1 MSMQQFLVGLDVG
14 STTVK
19 AIVVD
24 AATDQILWQDYQR
37 HETRQPETVLEF
49 LRRMEAEAGISPE
62 NTRIFITGSGGGT
75 ITEMIG
81 AKFVQEVHAVS
92 LAVEKLHPEVYSVI
106 ELGGQDAKIIVF
118 KDDEETGRKKKIP
131 SMNDKC
137 AGGTGAV
144 IDKINAKLKIPAVE
158 LSNQAYHG
166 IKLHKVAGK
175 CGVFAETDINGL
187 QKTGTPSNELM
198 ASLFEAIVLQNL
210 SVLTRGNTLRPHVLL
225 LGGPNGFIRG
235 MREAWQANI
244 PRMWKER
251 KVEIPEGATPEE
263 LIKVPENAQYFAA
276 LGSVEFGKDEEP
288 EVGRYLGSDK
298 LVYYIEYGR
307 AEEKAVSGGKGLV
320 AEDGELV
327 EFKSAYRRKK
337 FIPALFQSGEI
348 VSGFVGIDGGSTSTK
363 AVVLSTEG
371 DVLCKAYQLSNGNP
385 IQDTIEMF
393 EKLNEQIESKGAKLE
408 VLGVG
413 TTGYAKDILKDV
425 LNADVALVETVAHTE
440 SALKFYDD
448 PHVIVDVGGQ
458 DIKLIVLKDG
468 RVKDF
473 KLNTQ
478 CSAGNGYFL
487 QSTAE
492 GFGMKVEDFA
502 DLAFSAKSMPSFG
515 YGCAV
520 FMQSDIVNFQRQGWR
535 SEEILAGLADVLPKN
550 VFLYVASIPNLAALG
565 SRFVLQGGT
574 QNNLAVVKAEVD
586 FIKSSFRANGR
597 EPEIIVHEHCGE
609 SGAIGAA
616 QEALRLWRNGRKT
629 TFIGLQA
636 VANIRYRTTRN
647 EDTRCYFC
655 KNNCLRTFI
664 DVDVTGGGEHA
675 HEAPQPVAE
684 DRAATAEEVT
694 AAVVANLPS
703 LEAIQANLPSVES
716 HGSSCGTGG
725 GCGSHSSPFKAKVEP
740 LVQIQL
746 SPGSNK
752 VVELPK
758 PVEFQPRKTK
768 VPLRVGEQ
776 RLIIATC
783 EKGAVEDLNEMKD
796 IKADIDKIKS
806 ENPNYV
812 DIAARDVF
820 RHREVA
826 LVADPAPSLKGLF
839 VSKSAKERVPLIER
853 RQEFR
858 VGIPRLLNTYTYA
871 PLFNAYFASLGLK
884 SENIVY
890 SDYTTPELYR
900 AGASRGA
907 IDPCYPSKIG
917 IAHVYNL
924 LATKH
929 SKKPLHAIWFPMYDV
944 LHTHLV
950 NLTGSNACPTVT
962 ATPEVVKA
970 AFTKES
976 DIFTENGIAY
986 LDPILNLQDQRM
998 CADQMFKVWGPVLGL
1013 NREENER
1020 ALKLG
1025 FDALHE
1031 CESEIRHQAR
1041 ETLDQLEREDRI
1053 GIVMLGR
1060 VYHHDPGLN
1069 HEIMEEFQKLG
1080 YPVFSQS
1087 TLPLDED
1094 LLDRLFGDEVR
1105 AGLITHPLD
1114 ISDVWKNR
1122 YSTSTNHKVWA
1133 AKFTAR
1139 HPNLVALEVS
1149 SFKCGHDAPIYG
1161 VIEGIIEQSGTPYFS
1176 FKDLDENKPSGSIR
1190 IRVETIDYF
1199 LRRYREDIVKRRGAE
1214 KNIEMQLAAFEQSL
1228 RSQARDNYE
1237 MAVAGD

>member
-1 MSMQQFLVGLDVG
+1 
-14 STTVK
+14 
-19 AIVVD
+19 
-24 AATDQILWQDYQR
+24 
-37 HETRQPETVLEF
+37 
-49 LRRMEAEAGISPE
+49 
-62 NTRIFITGSGGGT
+62 
-75 ITEMIG
+75 
-81 AKFVQEVHAVS
+81 
-92 LAVEKLHPEVYSVI
+92 
-106 ELGGQDAKIIVF
+106 
-118 KDDEETGRKKKIP
+118 
-131 SMNDKC
+131 
-137 AGGTGAV
+137 
-144 IDKINAKLKIPAVE
+144 
-158 LSNQAYHG
+158 

-225 LGGPNGFIRG
+225 LGGPNSFIRG

-251 KVEIPEGATPEE
+251 KVEIPEGATPED
-263 LIKVPENAQYFAA
+263 LIKVPQNAQYFAA
-276 LGSVEFGKDEEP
+276 LGAVEFGKDEER
-288 EVGRYLGSDK
+288 EVGRYLGVEK
-298 LVYYIEYGR
+298 LAWYIDYGR
-307 AEEKAVSGGKGLV
+307 AEEKAGSGGKGLV
-320 AEDGELV
+320 TDNAELE
-327 EFKSAYRRKK
+327 EFRSTFRRKK
-337 FIPALFQSGEI
+337 FVPAEIAHGEL
-348 VSGFVGIDGGSTSTK
+348 VSGFVGVDGGSTSTK
-363 AVVLSTEG
+363 AVLLGKSGEII
-371 DVLCKAYQLSNGNP
+371 CKAYQLSNGNP
-385 IQDTIEMF
+385 IEDTIEMF
-393 EKLNEQIESKGAKLE
+393 ENLRKQVESRGATLE

-413 TTGYAKDILKDV
+413 TTGYAKDILRDV

-440 SALKFYDD
+440 SALKFYED
-448 PHVIVDVGGQ
+448 PHVIIDVGGQ
-458 DIKLIVLKDG
+458 DIKLIVLKNG

-492 GFGMKVEDFA
+492 GFGMKVEEFA
-502 DLAFSAKSMPSFG
+502 DIAFSAKSMPSFG

-550 VFLYVASIPNLAALG
+550 VFLYVASIPNLASLG
-565 SRFVLQGGT
+565 TRFVLQGGT

-586 FIKSSFRANGR
+586 FIRSSFRANGK

-616 QEALRLWRNGRKT
+616 QEALRLWRRGKVT
-629 TFIGLQA
+629 TFIGLDA
-636 VANIRYRTTRN
+636 VRGIRFRTTRN

-664 DVDVTGGGEHA
+664 DVDVTGAASQELVA
-675 HEAPQPVAE
+675 APPAE
-684 DRAATAEEVT
+684 DRAATAEEV
-694 AAVVANLPS
+694 AAVVGNLPS
-703 LEAIQANLPSVES
+703 LEQIQANLPAASS
-716 HGSSCGTGG
+716 GSSCSTGHGHDHSDG
-725 GCGSHSSPFKAKVEP
+725 GCGCSSTPKSSLRAKVEP
-740 LVQIQL
+740 LIQIQAA
-746 SPGSNK
+746 PGA
-752 VVELPK
+752 LK
-758 PVEFQPRKTK
+758 PVEALKPTGEFQPRKTK

-783 EKGAVEDLNEMKD
+783 EKGAVEDLSDMKE
-796 IKADIDKIKS
+796 IKADIDKIKAA
-806 ENPNYV
+806 NPNFV
-812 DIAARDVF
+812 DIAAHDVF
-820 RHREVA
+820 RHREVSSA
-826 LVADPAPSLKGLF
+826 ADSIPSVKGLF
-839 VSKSAKERVPLIER
+839 VSKAVKERAALMER
-853 RQEFR
+853 RKEFR
-858 VGIPRLLNTYTYA
+858 IGIPRLLNTYTYA
-871 PLFNAYFASLGLK
+871 PLFNAYFASLGIEA
-884 SENIVY
+884 ENIVY
-890 SDYTTPELYR
+890 SDYTTPDLYR

-907 IDPCYPSKIG
+907 VDPCYPSKIG

-924 LATKH
+924 LAVKH

-944 LHTHLV
+944 LHTPLV

-962 ATPEVVKA
+962 ATPNAVKA

-976 DIFTENGIAY
+976 DLFGENGITY
-986 LDPILNLQDQRM
+986 MDPILNLQDRKI
-998 CADQMFKVWGPVLGL
+998 CAEQMYRAWAPMLGL
-1013 NREENER
+1013 SREENDR
-1020 ALKLG
+1020 AIEAG
-1025 FDALHE
+1025 FKALTD
-1031 CESEIRHQAR
+1031 CEDEIRRQAR

-1094 LLDRLFGDEVR
+1094 LLERLFGDEVR

-1161 VIEGIIEQSGTPYFS
+1161 VIEGIIERSGTPYFS

-1199 LRRYREDIVKRRGAE
+1199 LRRYRDDIIERKRKEMEIDLELE
-1214 KNIEMQLAAFEQSL
+1214 KFERSLRTKEQDEYELAA
-1228 RSQARDNYE
+1228 
-1237 MAVAGD
+1237 AGD